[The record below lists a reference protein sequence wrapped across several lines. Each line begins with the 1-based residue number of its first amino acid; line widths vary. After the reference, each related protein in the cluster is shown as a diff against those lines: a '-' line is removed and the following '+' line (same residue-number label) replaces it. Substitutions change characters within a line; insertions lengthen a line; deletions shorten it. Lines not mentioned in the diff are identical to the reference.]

1 MAAEARRHAWVTP
14 SGEDGFGDGGDA
26 GRRRY
31 VMMSDQRR
39 REWGL
44 PDVAN
49 GRSTTHRSS
58 AAADGGAPTPPVTA
72 TRHPVVANEVRRRVS
87 RFDQIETTGNKTRA
101 LGRRTPEGPA
111 DRGPVQGRPAETM
124 SAQLANLPEG
134 VSVARGRI
142 EVRFDG
148 AEDAL
153 ARLYALALVC
163 LPLARMG
170 LGMAHPS
177 GASS

>member
-1 MAAEARRHAWVTP
+1 MTGSHLPKCGLEHRAGVPYARAEDGSAPVAAEARRHAWVTP

-87 RFDQIETTGNKTRA
+87 RFDHHDQLRVMTSASQRSTVAPGVAGVGAATR
-101 LGRRTPEGPA
+101 LT
-111 DRGPVQGRPAETM
+111 
-124 SAQLANLPEG
+124 
-134 VSVARGRI
+134 
-142 EVRFDG
+142 
-148 AEDAL
+148 
-153 ARLYALALVC
+153 
-163 LPLARMG
+163 
-170 LGMAHPS
+170 
-177 GASS
+177 